1 MKITG
6 VRTIHFA
13 PFANITFLELT
24 TDSGIVGLGETYYTP
39 RSVTAYIGE
48 VLTPLLLES
57 DPRQI
62 EAFWRRAYENSHI
75 YGNRGLEMRCLSAVD
90 VALWDILGQ
99 ELGRPIWQ
107 LLGGTSNPEGVP
119 VYNTCASAGL
129 RAESTGYIPQSEH
142 RGNRHV
148 SGLRGLAARRRC
160 RRTCPFTARYGNP
173 RDEDLAL

>member
-1 MKITG
+1 MKITS

-13 PFANITFLELT
+13 AFSNITFLELK

-39 RSVTAYIGE
+39 RSVTAYIE
-48 VLTPLLLES
+48 EALTPMLLER

-75 YGNRGLEMRCLSAVD
+75 YGNKGLEMRCLSAVD

-119 VYNTCASAGL
+119 VYNTCASAGYGHKN
-129 RAESTGYIPQSEH
+129 AGY
-142 RGNRHV
+142 
-148 SGLRGLAARRRC
+148 LA
-160 RRTCPFTARYGNP
+160 
-173 RDEDLAL
+173 